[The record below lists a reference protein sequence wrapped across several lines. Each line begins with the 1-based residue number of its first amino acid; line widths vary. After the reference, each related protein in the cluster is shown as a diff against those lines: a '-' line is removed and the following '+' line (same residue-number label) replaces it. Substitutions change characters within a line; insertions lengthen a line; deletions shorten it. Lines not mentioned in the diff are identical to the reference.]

1 MAEVWPMLDP
11 LMQAEGVPAPVVR
24 WGSRARTAEVAGGT
38 VHFYTDDYRFR
49 ALMAPGK
56 AMDVPASGCAVAVEP
71 NFSTA
76 PPPRMARL
84 EALLLIRRKRLMAR
98 SWQARGVRILVDLNV
113 DPAWADLSLIGVP
126 MGWRAYATRWQRGM
140 ATSDLRVQAQ
150 RARAHMM
157 GVPMPMAPSDGAWGA
172 NASLATRTS
181 NLSTPPAPIAPGF
194 ASSSP
199 TDGPEQP
206 TGPGPTPDAARGP
219 TGPLPGGVTPE
230 VDGGPA
236 RGGGVPVK
244 NSGQGLGLAD
254 SGQGFAVKNSGR
266 DFEGG
271 GSGQRLGVGGGLI
284 FVVFGGRR
292 RVREVCRLHGWLWC
306 GEEMDV
312 VRGRGV

>member
-1 MAEVWPMLDP
+1 MAETWPMLDP
-11 LMQAEGVPAPVVR
+11 LMQADGAPAPVVR
-24 WGSRARTAEVAGGT
+24 WGSRARTARVTGGT

-113 DPAWADLSLIGVP
+113 DPAWADLGLLGVP
-126 MGWRAYATRWQRGM
+126 LGWRAYATRWQRGM

-150 RARAHMM
+150 RARAHML
-157 GVPMPMAPSDGAWGA
+157 GVPMASSADLGGVQ
-172 NASLATRTS
+172 ASLAPRTS
-181 NLSTPPAPIAPGF
+181 NRSTQGPSVAPGP
-194 ASSSP
+194 ASSPS

-254 SGQGFAVKNSGR
+254 SGQGFGVKNSGQGLG
-266 DFEGG
+266 DG
-271 GSGQRLGVGGGLI
+271 GSGQSLVVGRGLI

-292 RVREVCRLHGWLWC
+292 RVREVCRLHGWKWC

>member
-1 MAEVWPMLDP
+1 MAEVWPVLD
-11 LMQAEGVPAPVVR
+11 LGMQAEGVPAPVVR

-98 SWQARGVRILVDLNV
+98 SWQRMGLRILVDLNV

-157 GVPMPMAPSDGAWGA
+157 GVPM
-172 NASLATRTS
+172 ASSADLGGVQASPVPRTS
-181 NLSTPPAPIAPGF
+181 NRSTRGPSVAPGL
-194 ASSSP
+194 ASSPP

-236 RGGGVPVK
+236 RGGV
-244 NSGQGLGLAD
+244 S
-254 SGQGFAVKNSGR
+254 R
-266 DFEGG
+266 
-271 GSGQRLGVGGGLI
+271 
-284 FVVFGGRR
+284 
-292 RVREVCRLHGWLWC
+292 
-306 GEEMDV
+306 
-312 VRGRGV
+312 

>member
-1 MAEVWPMLDP
+1 MAEVWPMLD
-11 LMQAEGVPAPVVR
+11 LGMQAEGVPAPVVR
-24 WGSRARTAEVAGGT
+24 WGSRARTARVTGGT

-71 NFSTA
+71 NWSTA

-84 EALLLIRRKRLMAR
+84 EALLLIRRKRLLAR
-98 SWQARGVRILVDLNV
+98 SWQRMGLRILVDLNV
-113 DPAWADLSLIGVP
+113 DPAWADLSLMGVP
-126 MGWRAYATRWQRGM
+126 LGWRAYATRWQRGM
-140 ATSDLRVQAQ
+140 ATADLRVQAQ
-150 RARAHMM
+150 RARAHML
-157 GVPMPMAPSDGAWGA
+157 GAPTPPSDRNGGA
-172 NASLATRTS
+172 NTSPAPRTS
-181 NLSTPPAPIAPGF
+181 NLSTQGPSVAPGP
-194 ASSSP
+194 ASSPP

-206 TGPGPTPDAARGP
+206 TGPGPSPGTAQGP
-219 TGPLPGGVTPE
+219 PEPLPGGVTPE

-271 GSGQRLGVGGGLI
+271 GLGQSLVGCRSGGLV

-292 RVREVCRLHGWLWC
+292 RVREVCRLHGWMWC

-312 VRGRGV
+312 VRGRGM

>member
-1 MAEVWPMLDP
+1 MAETWPMLDP
-11 LMQAEGVPAPVVR
+11 LMQADGAPAPVVR
-24 WGSRARTAEVAGGT
+24 WGSRARTARVTGGT

-71 NFSTA
+71 NWSTA

-84 EALLLIRRKRLMAR
+84 EALLLIRRKRLLAR
-98 SWQARGVRILVDLNV
+98 SWQRMGLRILVDLNV
-113 DPAWADLSLIGVP
+113 DPAWADLSLMGVP
-126 MGWRAYATRWQRGM
+126 LGWRAYATRWQRGM
-140 ATSDLRVQAQ
+140 ATADLRVQAQ
-150 RARAHMM
+150 RARAHML
-157 GVPMPMAPSDGAWGA
+157 GAPTPPSDRNGGA
-172 NASLATRTS
+172 NTSPAPRTS
-181 NLSTPPAPIAPGF
+181 NLSTQGPSVAPGP
-194 ASSSP
+194 ASSPP

-206 TGPGPTPDAARGP
+206 TGPGPSPGAAEGHP
-219 TGPLPGGVTPE
+219 GPLPGGVTPE
-230 VDGGPA
+230 VDGGLA

-254 SGQGFAVKNSGR
+254 SGQGFAVKNSGHGLG
-266 DFEGG
+266 DG
-271 GSGQRLGVGGGLI
+271 GSGQRLWVGGGLI